1 MSADLRLVVDA
12 AERYANAL
20 TVSCAGNAHRDAG
33 FARARRAYKTQQA
46 AAGLGRKLPYGKVF
60 DNALLDLFKAEMIL
74 VESLAR
80 FFNIS
85 CLLGFYVPRQL
96 KANVE
101 IAADD
106 RGLCRAEWLL
116 CKVGHFLEELLL
128 YLLRKLQVADL
139 LTVFADIVG
148 RIVLTELLLDYL
160 HLLAQ
165 IVIALAAV
173 YLLVCCLV
181 KLLLNANDVELM
193 VEHLDEHLQSAAG
206 VQLL

>member
-1 MSADLRLVVDA
+1 M
-12 AERYANAL
+12 
-20 TVSCAGNAHRDAG
+20 
-33 FARARRAYKTQQA
+33 
-46 AAGLGRKLPYGKVF
+46 
-60 DNALLDLFKAEMIL
+60 
-74 VESLAR
+74 
-80 FFNIS
+80 
-85 CLLGFYVPRQL
+85 
-96 KANVE
+96 
-101 IAADD
+101 
-106 RGLCRAEWLL
+106 
-116 CKVGHFLEELLL
+116 GHFLKELLL